1 MLGTTQLEQNHSPS
15 NKQVPQRTFAALV
28 TSLLAV
34 LILILVPLVE
44 SLHGGVLWGLNYHSP
59 KFMSQVGDA
68 LAFVKL
74 IALCAGV
81 YLLFTQHGRLRYLVK
96 SKWLTVVLSSVLA
109 IVAFIQIA
117 IGLLGVLIDATLG
130 TNRDYFHKE
139 FEIGNNTIYVFTA
152 DPGAMGTAYHYFY
165 LKCPLPL
172 NRYELTFIEK
182 TNWVWELEL
191 KASDNGFNVFNQRG
205 GFKYRVSL
213 GEVGCD

>member
-44 SLHGGVLWGLNYHSP
+44 SLHGGVLWGLNYRSP

-68 LAFVKL
+68 LALVKL

-81 YLLFTQHGRLRYLVK
+81 YLLFTLHGTLRYLVK
-96 SKWLTVVLSSVLA
+96 NKWLSVVLSCILA
-109 IVAFIQIA
+109 IVALNQIA
-117 IGLLGVLIDATLG
+117 IGLIGVLIDATLG

-139 FEIGNNTIYVFTA
+139 FAVENNAIYVFTA

-172 NRYELTFIEK
+172 NRYELKFIEK

-191 KASDNGFNVFNQRG
+191 KASDNGFDVFNQRG

-213 GEVGCD
+213 GEVGCG

>member
-15 NKQVPQRTFAALV
+15 NKQVPQRTFAALI
-28 TSLLAV
+28 TPLLAV
-34 LILILVPLVE
+34 LLLVTVPLVE

-68 LAFVKL
+68 LALVKL

-96 SKWLTVVLSSVLA
+96 SKWLSVVLSCILA

-130 TNRDYFHKE
+130 SNRDYFHKE

-191 KASDNGFNVFNQRG
+191 KASDNGFDVFNQRG

>member
-1 MLGTTQLEQNHSPS
+1 M
-15 NKQVPQRTFAALV
+15 PQRTFAALV
-28 TSLLAV
+28 TLLLAV
-34 LILILVPLVE
+34 LLLIIVPLVE

-74 IALCAGV
+74 FALCAGV
-81 YLLFTQHGRLRYLVK
+81 YLLFTQQGTFRHLVK
-96 SKWLTVVLSSVLA
+96 SKWLSVVLSSVLA
-109 IVAFIQIA
+109 IVALIQIA

-152 DPGAMGTAYHYFY
+152 DPGAMGKAYHYFY

-172 NRYELTFIEK
+172 NRYELKFIEK
-182 TNWVWELEL
+182 TNWVRELEI
-191 KASDNGFNVFNQRG
+191 KTSDNGFDVFNQRG
-205 GFKYRVSL
+205 EFKYRVSL
-213 GEVGCD
+213 GEVGCG

>member
-1 MLGTTQLEQNHSPS
+1 MLGTTQLKQNHSPS
-15 NKQVPQRTFAALV
+15 NKQVPQKTFAALIA
-28 TSLLAV
+28 TFLAV
-34 LILILVPLVE
+34 LLLIIVPLVE

-68 LAFVKL
+68 LALVKL

-81 YLLFTQHGRLRYLVK
+81 YLLFKQHGTFRHLVK
-96 SKWLTVVLSSVLA
+96 SKWLSIVLSSVLA
-109 IVAFIQIA
+109 IVALIQIA

-139 FEIGNNTIYVFTA
+139 FAIENNTIYVFTA

-172 NRYELTFIEK
+172 NRYELKLIEK
-182 TNWVWELEL
+182 THWVREIEL
-191 KASDNGFNVFNQRG
+191 KASDNGFDVFNQRG
-205 GFKYRVSL
+205 EFKYRVSL
-213 GEVGCD
+213 GEVGCG

>member
-68 LAFVKL
+68 LALVKL

-96 SKWLTVVLSSVLA
+96 SKWLSVVLSCILA

-117 IGLLGVLIDATLG
+117 IGLLGVLIDATLVS
-130 TNRDYFHKE
+130 NRDYFHKE

-172 NRYELTFIEK
+172 NRYELKFIEK

-191 KASDNGFNVFNQRG
+191 KASDNGFDVFNQRG

-213 GEVGCD
+213 GEVGCG

>member
-68 LAFVKL
+68 LALVKL

-96 SKWLTVVLSSVLA
+96 SKWLSVVLSCILA

-130 TNRDYFHKE
+130 SNRDYFHKE

-172 NRYELTFIEK
+172 DRYELTFIEK

-191 KASDNGFNVFNQRG
+191 KASDNGFDVFNQRG
-205 GFKYRVSL
+205 EFKYRVSL
-213 GEVGCD
+213 GELGCG

>member
-68 LAFVKL
+68 LALVKL

-96 SKWLTVVLSSVLA
+96 SKWLSVVLSCILA
-109 IVAFIQIA
+109 IVALIQIA

-139 FEIGNNTIYVFTA
+139 FAIENNTIYVFTA

-191 KASDNGFNVFNQRG
+191 KASDNGFDVFNQRG

>member
-15 NKQVPQRTFAALV
+15 NQQVPQRTFAALI
-28 TSLLAV
+28 TPLLAV

-68 LAFVKL
+68 LALVKL

-81 YLLFTQHGRLRYLVK
+81 YLLFTQQGTFSHLFK
-96 SKWLTVVLSSVLA
+96 SRWMSIIFCFVLA
-109 IVAFIQIA
+109 IVALIQIA
-117 IGLLGVLIDATLG
+117 IGLIGVLIDATLG

-139 FEIGNNTIYVFTA
+139 FAIENNTIYVFTA

-165 LKCPLPL
+165 LECPLPL
-172 NRYELTFIEK
+172 NRYKLTFIEK
-182 TNWVWELEL
+182 TNWVWQLEL
-191 KASDNGFNVFNQRG
+191 KASDNGFDVFNQRG
-205 GFKYRVSL
+205 EFKYRVSL
-213 GEVGCD
+213 GEVGCG

>member
-68 LAFVKL
+68 LALVKL

-96 SKWLTVVLSSVLA
+96 SKWLSVVLSCILA

-130 TNRDYFHKE
+130 ANRDYFHKE
-139 FEIGNNTIYVFTA
+139 FAIENNTIYVFTA
-152 DPGAMGTAYHYFY
+152 DPGAMGAAYHYFY
-165 LKCPLPL
+165 LQCPLPL
-172 NRYELTFIEK
+172 NRYELTFIER

-191 KASDNGFNVFNQRG
+191 KASDNGFDVFNQRG
-205 GFKYRVSL
+205 EFKYRVSL
-213 GEVGCD
+213 GEVGCG

>member
-1 MLGTTQLEQNHSPS
+1 M
-15 NKQVPQRTFAALV
+15 PQRTFAALV

-34 LILILVPLVE
+34 LILILLPLVE

-59 KFMSQVGDA
+59 RFMSQVGDA
-68 LAFVKL
+68 LALVKL
-74 IALCAGV
+74 VALCAGV
-81 YLLFTQHGRLRYLVK
+81 YLLFTQHGTFRYLFK
-96 SKWLTVVLSSVLA
+96 SKWMSIVFSCVLA
-109 IVAFIQIA
+109 TVALIQIA

-139 FEIGNNTIYVFTA
+139 FVIENNTIYVFTA

-165 LKCPLPL
+165 LECPLPF

-191 KASDNGFNVFNQRG
+191 KASDNGFDVFNQRG
-205 GFKYRVSL
+205 EFKYRVSL
-213 GEVGCD
+213 GEVGCG

>member
-1 MLGTTQLEQNHSPS
+1 
-15 NKQVPQRTFAALV
+15 VPQRTFAALV

-68 LAFVKL
+68 LALVKL

-96 SKWLTVVLSSVLA
+96 SKWLSVVLSCILA

-130 TNRDYFHKE
+130 ANRDYFHKE

-191 KASDNGFNVFNQRG
+191 KASDNGFDVFNQRG
-205 GFKYRVSL
+205 EFKYRVSL
-213 GEVGCD
+213 GEVGCG

>member
-15 NKQVPQRTFAALV
+15 NKQVPQRNFAALV
-28 TSLLAV
+28 TSLLAILL
-34 LILILVPLVE
+34 LIIVPLVE

-68 LAFVKL
+68 LALVKL

-81 YLLFTQHGRLRYLVK
+81 YLLFTQHGTFRLLVK
-96 SKWLTVVLSSVLA
+96 SKWLSVVLSCILA

-130 TNRDYFHKE
+130 SNRDYFHKE

-191 KASDNGFNVFNQRG
+191 KGSDNGFDVFNQRG

>member
-15 NKQVPQRTFAALV
+15 NQQMPQRTFAALI
-28 TSLLAV
+28 TPLLAV
-34 LILILVPLVE
+34 LLLILVPLVE
-44 SLHGGVLWGLNYHSP
+44 SLNGGVLWGLNYHSP

-68 LAFVKL
+68 LALVKL

-81 YLLFTQHGRLRYLVK
+81 YLLFTQHGTFRHLFK
-96 SKWLTVVLSSVLA
+96 SKWMSIVFSCVLA
-109 IVAFIQIA
+109 IVALIQIA
-117 IGLLGVLIDATLG
+117 IGLIGVLIDATLG

-139 FEIGNNTIYVFTA
+139 FAIENNTIYVFTA

-165 LKCPLPL
+165 LECPLPF

-191 KASDNGFNVFNQRG
+191 KASDNGFDVFNQRG
-205 GFKYRVSL
+205 EFKYRVSL
-213 GEVGCD
+213 SEVGCG

>member
-1 MLGTTQLEQNHSPS
+1 MLETTQLEQNHSPS
-15 NKQVPQRTFAALV
+15 NQQVPQRTFAALIAP
-28 TSLLAV
+28 LLAV

-68 LAFVKL
+68 LALVKL

-96 SKWLTVVLSSVLA
+96 SKWLSVVLSCILA
-109 IVAFIQIA
+109 IVALIQIA

-139 FEIGNNTIYVFTA
+139 FAIENNTIYVFTA

-165 LKCPLPL
+165 LQCPLPL

-191 KASDNGFNVFNQRG
+191 KASDNGFDVFNQRG

>member
-68 LAFVKL
+68 LALVKL

-96 SKWLTVVLSSVLA
+96 SKWLSVVLSCILA
-109 IVAFIQIA
+109 IVALIQIA
-117 IGLLGVLIDATLG
+117 IGLLGVLIDATLRA
-130 TNRDYFHKE
+130 NRDYFHKE

-191 KASDNGFNVFNQRG
+191 KASDNGFDVFNQRG

>member
-68 LAFVKL
+68 LALVKL

-96 SKWLTVVLSSVLA
+96 SKWLSVVLSCILA

-130 TNRDYFHKE
+130 SNRDYFHKE

-191 KASDNGFNVFNQRG
+191 KASDNGFDALNQRG
-205 GFKYRVSL
+205 GLKYRVSL

>member
-28 TSLLAV
+28 TSLLAILL
-34 LILILVPLVE
+34 LIIVPLVE
-44 SLHGGVLWGLNYHSP
+44 SLHGDVQWGLNYHSP
-59 KFMSQVGDA
+59 RFMSQVGDA
-68 LAFVKL
+68 LALVKL
-74 IALCAGV
+74 IALCTGV
-81 YLLFTQHGRLRYLVK
+81 YLLFTQYGRFRHLVK
-96 SKWLTVVLSSVLA
+96 SKWLSVILSCVLA
-109 IVAFIQIA
+109 IVALIQIA

-139 FEIGNNTIYVFTA
+139 FEIENNTIYVFTA

-165 LKCPLPL
+165 LKCPLLL

-191 KASDNGFNVFNQRG
+191 KASDNGFDVFNQRSG
-205 GFKYRVSL
+205 IKYRVSL
-213 GEVGCD
+213 GEVGCG

>member
-1 MLGTTQLEQNHSPS
+1 
-15 NKQVPQRTFAALV
+15 
-28 TSLLAV
+28 
-34 LILILVPLVE
+34 
-44 SLHGGVLWGLNYHSP
+44 
-59 KFMSQVGDA
+59 MSQVGDA
-68 LAFVKL
+68 LALVKL

-81 YLLFTQHGRLRYLVK
+81 YLLFTQHGTFRYLFK
-96 SKWLTVVLSSVLA
+96 SKWMSIVFSCVLA
-109 IVAFIQIA
+109 TVALIQIA

-139 FEIGNNTIYVFTA
+139 FAIENNTIYVFTA

-172 NRYELTFIEK
+172 NRYELKFIEK

-191 KASDNGFNVFNQRG
+191 KTSDNGFDVFNQRG
-205 GFKYRVSL
+205 EFKYRVSL

>member
-68 LAFVKL
+68 LALVKL

-96 SKWLTVVLSSVLA
+96 SKWLSVVLSCILA

-130 TNRDYFHKE
+130 SNRDYFHKE

-191 KASDNGFNVFNQRG
+191 KASDNGFDVFNQRG

-213 GEVGCD
+213 GEVGCG

>member
-68 LAFVKL
+68 LALVKL

-96 SKWLTVVLSSVLA
+96 SKWLSVVLSCILA
-109 IVAFIQIA
+109 IVALIQIA

-130 TNRDYFHKE
+130 ANRDYFHKE

-191 KASDNGFNVFNQRG
+191 KASDNGFDVFNQRG

-213 GEVGCD
+213 GEVGYD

>member
-15 NKQVPQRTFAALV
+15 NKQVPQRTFAALI
-28 TSLLAV
+28 TPLLAV
-34 LILILVPLVE
+34 LLLVTVPLVE

-68 LAFVKL
+68 LALVKL

-81 YLLFTQHGRLRYLVK
+81 YLLFTQHGTFRLLVK
-96 SKWLTVVLSSVLA
+96 SKWLSIALSSVLA
-109 IVAFIQIA
+109 IVALIQIA
-117 IGLLGVLIDATLG
+117 IGLIGVLIDTTLG

-139 FEIGNNTIYVFTA
+139 FEIENNTIYVFTA

-172 NRYELTFIEK
+172 NRYELKFIK
-182 TNWVWELEL
+182 KANWVGDVEL
-191 KASDNGFNVFNQRG
+191 KDSDDGFDVFNQRDEFG
-205 GFKYRVSL
+205 YRVSF
-213 GEVGCD
+213 GEVGCG

>member
-68 LAFVKL
+68 LALVKL

-96 SKWLTVVLSSVLA
+96 SKWLSVVLSCILA
-109 IVAFIQIA
+109 IVALIQIA

-130 TNRDYFHKE
+130 ANRDYFHKE

-172 NRYELTFIEK
+172 DRYELTFIEK

-191 KASDNGFNVFNQRG
+191 KASDNGFDVFNQRG
-205 GFKYRVSL
+205 EFKYRVSL

>member
-15 NKQVPQRTFAALV
+15 NQQVPQRTFAALI
-28 TSLLAV
+28 TPLLAV
-34 LILILVPLVE
+34 LLLILVPLVE

-68 LAFVKL
+68 LALVKL

-81 YLLFTQHGRLRYLVK
+81 YLLFTKHGRLRYLVK
-96 SKWLTVVLSSVLA
+96 SKWLSVVLSCILA

-117 IGLLGVLIDATLG
+117 IGLIGVLIDATLG

-139 FEIGNNTIYVFTA
+139 FAIENNTIYVFTA

-182 TNWVWELEL
+182 INWVWELEL
-191 KASDNGFNVFNQRG
+191 KASDNGFDVFNQRG
-205 GFKYRVSL
+205 EFKYRVSL
-213 GEVGCD
+213 GEVGCG

>member
-68 LAFVKL
+68 LALVKL

-96 SKWLTVVLSSVLA
+96 SKWLSVVLSCILA

-130 TNRDYFHKE
+130 SNRDYFHKE

-172 NRYELTFIEK
+172 DRYELTFIEK

-191 KASDNGFNVFNQRG
+191 KASDNGFDVFNQRG
-205 GFKYRVSL
+205 EFKYRVSL
-213 GEVGCD
+213 GEVGCG

>member
-44 SLHGGVLWGLNYHSP
+44 SLHGGLLWGLNYHSP

-68 LAFVKL
+68 LALVKL

-96 SKWLTVVLSSVLA
+96 SKWLSVVLSCILA

-130 TNRDYFHKE
+130 SNRDYFHKE

-172 NRYELTFIEK
+172 DRYELTFIEK

-191 KASDNGFNVFNQRG
+191 KASDNGFDVFNQRG

>member
-15 NKQVPQRTFAALV
+15 NQQMPQRTFAALI
-28 TSLLAV
+28 TPLLAV
-34 LILILVPLVE
+34 LLLILVPLVE
-44 SLHGGVLWGLNYHSP
+44 SLNGGVLWGLNYHSP

-68 LAFVKL
+68 LALVKL

-81 YLLFTQHGRLRYLVK
+81 YLLFTQHGTFRHLFK
-96 SKWLTVVLSSVLA
+96 SKWMSIVFSCVLA
-109 IVAFIQIA
+109 IVALIQIA
-117 IGLLGVLIDATLG
+117 IGLIGVLIDATLG

-139 FEIGNNTIYVFTA
+139 FAIENNTIYVFTA

-165 LKCPLPL
+165 LECPLPF

-191 KASDNGFNVFNQRG
+191 KASDNGFDVFNQRG
-205 GFKYRVSL
+205 EFKYRVSL
-213 GEVGCD
+213 GEVGCG

>member
-15 NKQVPQRTFAALV
+15 NKQVPQRNFAALV
-28 TSLLAV
+28 TSLLAILL
-34 LILILVPLVE
+34 LIIVPLVE

-59 KFMSQVGDA
+59 KFMSQIGDA
-68 LAFVKL
+68 LALVKL

-81 YLLFTQHGRLRYLVK
+81 YLLFTQQGTFRHLFK
-96 SKWLTVVLSSVLA
+96 SKWLSIVLSSVLA
-109 IVAFIQIA
+109 IVALIQIA

-139 FEIGNNTIYVFTA
+139 FEIENNTIYVYTA

-191 KASDNGFNVFNQRG
+191 KASDNGFDIFNQRS

-213 GEVGCD
+213 GEVGCG

>member
-28 TSLLAV
+28 TLLLVVV
-34 LILILVPLVE
+34 LLIIVPLVE

-68 LAFVKL
+68 LALVKL

-81 YLLFTQHGRLRYLVK
+81 YLLFTQYGKFRHLVK
-96 SKWLTVVLSSVLA
+96 SKWLSVIFSCVLA
-109 IVAFIQIA
+109 LVALIQIA
-117 IGLLGVLIDATLG
+117 IGLFGVLIDATLG

-139 FEIGNNTIYVFTA
+139 FEIENNTIYVYTA

-172 NRYELTFIEK
+172 NRYELKFIEK

-191 KASDNGFNVFNQRG
+191 KASDNGFDVFNQRD

>member
-1 MLGTTQLEQNHSPS
+1 MLETTQLEQNHSPS
-15 NKQVPQRTFAALV
+15 NQQVPQRTFAALIAP
-28 TSLLAV
+28 LLSV

-68 LAFVKL
+68 LALVKL

-96 SKWLTVVLSSVLA
+96 SKWLSVVLSCILA

-130 TNRDYFHKE
+130 SNRDYFHKE

-172 NRYELTFIEK
+172 DRYELTFIEK

-191 KASDNGFNVFNQRG
+191 KASDNGFDVFNQRG

>member
-68 LAFVKL
+68 LALVKL

-96 SKWLTVVLSSVLA
+96 SKWLSVVLSCILA

-139 FEIGNNTIYVFTA
+139 FAIENNTIYVFTA

-172 NRYELTFIEK
+172 NRYELRFIEK
-182 TNWVWELEL
+182 TNWVWEIEL
-191 KASDNGFNVFNQRG
+191 KTSDNGFDVFNQRG
-205 GFKYRVSL
+205 EFKYRVSL

>member
-68 LAFVKL
+68 LALVKL

-96 SKWLTVVLSSVLA
+96 SKWLSVVLSCILA

-130 TNRDYFHKE
+130 SNRDYFHKE

-172 NRYELTFIEK
+172 DRYELTFIEK

-191 KASDNGFNVFNQRG
+191 KASDNGFDVFNQRG